1 MKKLFY
7 IALAALSL
15 SACEIAERYNQ
26 DIILPPSLEGILQSL
41 NAVYIE
47 RTINQMDALQEI
59 QDYLTTGSN
68 PLVHDYGSFYEVD
81 SHGETFRLEKDAKSG
96 VSYWECTD
104 YGGFSKKFVKENGR
118 WTVSPIDE
126 KEADFWMQIQPADQQ
141 TGKGGSFQVTG
152 IRPDDSGPYR
162 VKFHSVGSVEYRWLN
177 SNIQDAMRVLNLNGQ
192 MHYDICQD
200 DTVLES
206 RELSYTF

>member
-1 MKKLFY
+1 
-7 IALAALSL
+7 
-15 SACEIAERYNQ
+15 
-26 DIILPPSLEGILQSL
+26 
-41 NAVYIE
+41 
-47 RTINQMDALQEI
+47 
-59 QDYLTTGSN
+59 
-68 PLVHDYGSFYEVD
+68 
-81 SHGETFRLEKDAKSG
+81 
-96 VSYWECTD
+96 
-104 YGGFSKKFVKENGR
+104 
-118 WTVSPIDE
+118 
-126 KEADFWMQIQPADQQ
+126 MQIQPADQQ

-162 VKFHSVGSVEYRWLN
+162 VKFHSVGSVEYLWLN